1 MNRQQIYLIVI
12 VLKLNCY
19 LMHAR
24 AIEKIEQLQCIF
36 MLFNLYNIELNIS

>member
-1 MNRQQIYLIVI
+1 MNQQQIYLTVI

-24 AIEKIEQLQCIF
+24 AIEQLQCIF
-36 MLFNLYNIELNIS
+36 MLFNLYIY